1 MSLQIARLAR
11 IRRRTADHILAA
23 HGLSE
28 ATAHPLLILSERD
41 EAIGQGVLAQ
51 EMGIEGPSLVRLVD
65 LLEEEGLVVRRE
77 HPTDRRAKL
86 LTLTAKGKTKAA
98 KINQVLNKGREQLF
112 QHISG
117 NDIDVT
123 LKVLRQ
129 LESSCD
135 ELLQR
140 PVAKKKPAKSLLV

>member
-11 IRRRTADHILAA
+11 VRRRTADHLLSA

-28 ATAHPLLILSERD
+28 ATAHPLLILSERA

-65 LLEEEGLVVRRE
+65 LLEKEGLVVRRE

-86 LTLTAKGKTKAA
+86 LALTAKGKTKAA
-98 KINQVLNKGREQLF
+98 KINQVLSEGREHLF

-117 NDIDVT
+117 EDISVT

-129 LESSCD
+129 IETSCD
-135 ELLQR
+135 EILQR
-140 PVAKKKPAKSLLV
+140 PLAKKKSGKSLLV